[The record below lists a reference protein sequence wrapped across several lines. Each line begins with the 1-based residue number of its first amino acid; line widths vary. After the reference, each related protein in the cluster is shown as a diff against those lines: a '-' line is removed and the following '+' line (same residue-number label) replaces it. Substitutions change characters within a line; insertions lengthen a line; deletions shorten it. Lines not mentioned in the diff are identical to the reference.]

1 LAPGIV
7 APACYHSPGPEMPLE
22 KLGKYKITGKIGK
35 GAMGEVFR
43 AHDPVLNREVAIKTI
58 SASLS
63 TDNDLRKRF
72 HREAQAA
79 ARLNHPNII
88 TVFDYGEEQA
98 IIYMAME
105 LLEGAD
111 LKDLIFHKHLA
122 SLEDKL
128 DVMEQVADGLAFAH
142 VREIIHRDLKP
153 GNIHVQPNG
162 QVKILDFG
170 LARLGGGADMTRTG
184 VVMGTPNY
192 MAPEQVR
199 GEKADTRADIFSVG
213 AVFYE
218 ILANKK
224 PFDAD
229 SAHAVLF
236 QVVHQ
241 QPKPIRE
248 WAPEVPP
255 ILVQLV
261 EKAMHKDREQRFK
274 AGGDLRE
281 ALRLVRGALVAGRAE
296 TATLE
301 SELAL
306 VPAAEKVGFKSPQK
320 APGLDTSRPKSRPPS
335 ASQPPRASQPARP
348 EDETRSAPRA
358 DMFTETR
365 RPGQPRTMAPT
376 PSKAPLLIGVALVV
390 LVLLGGGAAYF
401 LRPKPAAELPPA
413 PSNADVQVAALSEA
427 LSGTQVE
434 LARRDLEDKDF
445 KGAISQAERAIK
457 IAPQNVEA
465 RQILEQARAQLAAI
479 ETAAGEA
486 RASLEQGDTQ
496 KATEALGRL
505 LALDPRHEAAT
516 ELSGRLNSFF
526 ESQAKDAQRSAGE
539 SKALA
544 DRTKATGSEAY
555 AQALARSREADALL
569 ARSEFAQSAR
579 AYLESRDSFDRS
591 RRAAEAL
598 PLPTPR
604 PVTAAPAASLPA
616 PPGAPAVTLPLVTA
630 PPVTEAPK
638 PLLPP
643 RPFVTGG
650 TQVQAAKKPG
660 KAPAGFDTEDVL
672 ADRDFLCKLSFEYSP
687 AGVRPGDN
695 YSVRVFMVNDAEK
708 PIRMKSISLAVTE
721 NGARDT
727 RPAQSVREAPPR
739 QRTLLGELGGNWG
752 EGVQTWALEAVV
764 TSSKDDSC
772 RSRLTVK

>member
-1 LAPGIV
+1 
-7 APACYHSPGPEMPLE
+7 MTLE

-63 TDNDLRKRF
+63 ADNDLRKRF

-88 TVFDYGEEQA
+88 TVFDYGEEQG

-111 LKDLIFHKHLA
+111 LKDLIYHKHLA
-122 SLEDKL
+122 GLDDKL
-128 DVMEQVADGLAFAH
+128 DVMEQVADGLSFAH
-142 VREIIHRDLKP
+142 AREIIHRDLKP

-241 QPKPIRE
+241 QPRPIRE

-261 EKAMHKDREQRFK
+261 EKAMHKDKEQRFK
-274 AGGDLRE
+274 HGGELRD
-281 ALRLVRGALVAGRAE
+281 ALRLVRAAIVGGRAQS
-296 TATLE
+296 ATLE
-301 SELAL
+301 TEATLA
-306 VPAAEKVGFKSPQK
+306 PSGPKEGFRSPQK
-320 APGLDTSRPKSRPPS
+320 APGGPATPRPRTGQPGSRPP
-335 ASQPPRASQPARP
+335 APAPDAATRAMPRAES
-348 EDETRSAPRA
+348 
-358 DMFTETR
+358 FTETR
-365 RPGQPRTMAPT
+365 RPGQPRT
-376 PSKAPLLIGVALVV
+376 
-390 LVLLGGGAAYF
+390 
-401 LRPKPAAELPPA
+401 LPPA
-413 PSNADVQVAALSEA
+413 PSKLPMILAIAGVAILLAGGGAFFLLKPKPAPPLPPPSGAADAQVAALSEA
-427 LSGTQVE
+427 LAGTQVE

-445 KGAISQAERAIK
+445 KGAIAQAERALS
-457 IAPQNVEA
+457 IAPKNAEA
-465 RQILEQARAQLAAI
+465 KQILEQARAQVTAVEAA
-479 ETAAGEA
+479 ASEA
-486 RASLEQGDTQ
+486 QQSLERGDTQ
-496 KATEALGRL
+496 TATDALGRL
-505 LALDPRHEAAT
+505 LALDPRHPAAAD
-516 ELSGRLNSFF
+516 LSARLDSFF
-526 ESQAKDAQRSAGE
+526 DKQAREAQGSAAE

-544 DRTKATGSEAY
+544 DRSKAPGSDTY
-555 AQALARSREADALL
+555 RQALARSREAEALL
-569 ARSEFAQSAR
+569 QRNEYAQAARGF
-579 AYLESRDSFDRS
+579 LEARDSFDRA
-591 RRAAEAL
+591 RRAAESL
-598 PLPTPR
+598 PLPTSR
-604 PVTAAPAASLPA
+604 PPTAAPVVAATLATPPPA
-616 PPGAPAVTLPLVTA
+616 PVTTPPLPSA
-630 PPVTEAPK
+630 PPVTE
-638 PLLPP
+638 PP
-643 RPFVTGG
+643 RPLAPPRAFVPGS

-672 ADRDFLCKLSFEYSP
+672 ADRDFLCKLAFEYAP
-687 AGVRPGDN
+687 AAVRPGDG
-695 YSVRVFMVNDAEK
+695 YSVRVFMVNDTAK
-708 PIRMKSISLAVTE
+708 PIKMKSIALTVSS
-721 NGARDT
+721 NGSRES
-727 RPAQSVREAPPR
+727 RPTQSVREAAPR
-739 QRTLLGELGGNWG
+739 QMTLLGEFGGSWG
-752 EGVQTWALEAVV
+752 ENVQTWALEAVV

-772 RSRLTVK
+772 RSRLSVK